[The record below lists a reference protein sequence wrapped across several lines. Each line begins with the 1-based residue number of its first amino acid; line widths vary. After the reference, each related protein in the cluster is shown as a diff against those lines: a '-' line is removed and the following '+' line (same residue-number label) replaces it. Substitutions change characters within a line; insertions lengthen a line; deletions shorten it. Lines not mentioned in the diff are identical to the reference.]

1 HAGHTYK
8 KLIAIRNQL
17 FYFSYFIHLLSSLLL
32 VPSRFLRLSL
42 HISSRK
48 PLSGQAN
55 SKKTPRIPEE
65 PQAQTQ
71 YSSINQHSI
80 KNSILHYKTKRATKV
95 INSISSQKERK
106 ENKKTVLFNNFNL
119 REQPSIQDTNTKK
132 GEYS

>member
-1 HAGHTYK
+1 M
-8 KLIAIRNQL
+8 
-17 FYFSYFIHLLSSLLL
+17 
-32 VPSRFLRLSL
+32 

-71 YSSINQHSI
+71 YTSINQYSV
-80 KNSILHYKTKRATKV
+80 KNSVLHNKTKRATKV

-106 ENKKTVLFNNFNL
+106 ENKKTALFNNCNL
-119 REQPSIQDTNTKK
+119 REQLLIQDTNTKK
-132 GEYS
+132 GEYHENIRLLLYANSYCYINNLFYYLDMTF